1 MVGRALENTPGA
13 FGVAR
18 GGRPFHSNPPHS
30 HLKAQHD
37 SLPQQGFHVLF
48 TDTDIVWL
56 ADPRPWLVERAGL
69 ATTEKSTLDV
79 LVQAHTGAG
88 A

>member
-1 MVGRALENTPGA
+1 M
-13 FGVAR
+13 
-18 GGRPFHSNPPHS
+18 
-30 HLKAQHD
+30 
-37 SLPQQGFHVLF
+37 LF

-56 ADPRPWLVERAGL
+56 ADPRPWLVERADL

-79 LVQAHTGAG
+79 QVQAHTGAG